1 MKEIRISAWPSWG
14 EKVVVGFVGGALI
27 AVQAPVARAQSAADK
42 APASATTPMAGV
54 SNADLAAAKK
64 DYAAGEKKFKA
75 SDFAGALADFSQA
88 NDIKSTPHAERYIG
102 LCEDALGHY
111 SAASDWYDRFLAHVP
126 DKMAAQGDEIRK
138 RQTEIRAMPGKVHV
152 ESNPPGADVA
162 IDDKLQPG
170 PTPFDVELPAGNHTI
185 GFRQAGRLPAEKVV
199 TVAFASSQ
207 TVSVDLAAEP
217 PPAPPPAVVSP
228 ELVASLPSVPPPSEP
243 RSAVPAYV
251 TGVLAIAA
259 AGVGTAFGIV
269 ALNDKADFDRN
280 PTTHTADNGD
290 THSLIADMS
299 FGVAI
304 TLGVTSIVLFA
315 TKDEV
320 APVAGAGSSRAVA
333 TRVPDAKKHAVSWTA
348 TPFVGAHSGGA
359 GLVVRF

>member
-1 MKEIRISAWPSWG
+1 LKEIRIPAWPSWG
-14 EKVVVGFVGGALI
+14 EKVVAGFVGGALI
-27 AVQAPVARAQSAADK
+27 MIQAPEARAQSAADK
-42 APASATTPMAGV
+42 AAPPAAAAV
-54 SNADLAAAKK
+54 SNADLAAAKR

-75 SDFAGALADFSQA
+75 GDFAGALADFREA

-111 SAASDWYDRFLAHVP
+111 SVAADWYDRFLAHVP

-138 RQTEIRAMPGKVHV
+138 RQAEIRVMPGKVHV
-152 ESNPPGADVA
+152 DSNPPGADVA

-170 PTPFDVELPAGNHTI
+170 PTPFDVELAAGEHRI
-185 GFRQAGRLPAEKVV
+185 GFRQAGRLPAEKTVN
-199 TVAFASSQ
+199 VAFASSQ
-207 TVSVDLAAEP
+207 AVSVDLAVEP
-217 PPAPPPAVVSP
+217 PPAPQPPVIAPEPAASP
-228 ELVASLPSVPPPSEP
+228 PSVPPPSEP

-251 TGVLAIAA
+251 TGALAIAA

-290 THSLIADMS
+290 THSLVADMS
-299 FGVAI
+299 FGIAI

-315 TKDEV
+315 TKDEA
-320 APVAGAGSSRAVA
+320 APVARTGSSKAVA
-333 TRVPDAKKHAVSWTA
+333 IRRPDAKKAAVSWTA
-348 TPFVGAHSGGA
+348 APFVGAHSGGA
-359 GLVVRF
+359 GFVVRF